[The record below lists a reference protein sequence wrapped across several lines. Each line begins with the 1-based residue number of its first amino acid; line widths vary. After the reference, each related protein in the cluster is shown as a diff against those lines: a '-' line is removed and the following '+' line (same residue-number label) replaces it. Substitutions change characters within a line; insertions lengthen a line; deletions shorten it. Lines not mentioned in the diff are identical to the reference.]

1 MNICP
6 LNYRSAGA
14 SAAKALNKL
23 QNHPEIK
30 NELDKLH
37 IEWKFNLERA
47 PWWGGFFEIMVGSV
61 KRCLR
66 KALGNSRLSKDEL
79 LTVLVEIEGTLN
91 SRPLTYEYNE
101 AETET
106 LTPSHLIFGRRIKSL
121 QMCQ

>member
-1 MNICP
+1 M
-6 LNYRSAGA
+6 A
-14 SAAKALNKL
+14 
-23 QNHPEIK
+23 
-30 NELDKLH
+30 
-37 IEWKFNLERA
+37 
-47 PWWGGFFEIMVGSV
+47 GSV

-66 KALGNSRLSKDEL
+66 KASGNSRLSKDEL

-121 QMCQ
+121 QMCQWRKRQRMRLVVVEDLGI